1 MDAFCPGDAGDE
13 EGEVLVTSEVGGV
26 GDCAENVVGGDLITE
41 GAGVLAG
48 DFGD

>member
-13 EGEVLVTSEVGGV
+13 EGEVLVTNEV

-41 GAGVLAG
+41 GAAVLAG